1 MVLCLSVC
9 VSLLSVWCYVYLCF
23 TAQCMVLCLCFT
35 AQCMVL
41 CLYAFHCSVYGVVF
55 VFHYSVYGVV
65 FVCVSLFSP
74 WCCVCFLFL
83 YDSRVQDVETRASLV
98 KERSSF

>member
-1 MVLCLSVC
+1 MVLC
-9 VSLLSVWCYVYLCF
+9 LCF

-41 CLYAFHCSVYGVVF
+41 CLSVFHCSVYGVVF
-55 VFHYSVYGVV
+55 V
-65 FVCVSLFSP
+65 
-74 WCCVCFLFL
+74 CFMFL
-83 YDSRVQDVETRASLV
+83 YDSLALDAETRASLV